1 MTQPEFLA
9 HICDAKAIR
18 AIGTTYKQQVP
29 AEKEDRKLA
38 HLILR
43 DTKGH
48 TIPESTENNKL
59 EDLIAQK
66 IQHDF
71 EHGRTVVV
79 NGWALSQT
87 EACSVRFFHRKPNH
101 TYKPKPFHMHV
112 DARKLP
118 NHSII
123 EGDICIIGAGA
134 AGISLALEWRNT
146 NKVIL
151 LEGGGFDYDDQVH
164 ACMPAK
170 PPASVITR

>member
-1 MTQPEFLA
+1 MNRRTFVWLSAAGATSLFIPFTGCNSRYTVTNKAVTQPEFLA

-18 AIGTTYKQQVP
+18 AIGSTYKQQVP

-48 TIPESTENNKL
+48 KIPESTENNKL

-79 NGWALSQT
+79 NGWVLSQT
-87 EACSVRFFHRKPNH
+87 EARQC
-101 TYKPKPFHMHV
+101 
-112 DARKLP
+112 
-118 NHSII
+118 
-123 EGDICIIGAGA
+123 
-134 AGISLALEWRNT
+134 AL
-146 NKVIL
+146 
-151 LEGGGFDYDDQVH
+151 FSSQ
-164 ACMPAK
+164 A
-170 PPASVITR
+170 